1 MANNKLSKKQ
11 ALKKIKAIK
20 KENEFLMSQ
29 ELERLIRSW
38 GRKGIPM
45 IHSAEVMT
53 DFFINFAFTVH
64 SSPKDANH
72 EIMKAMSRQMLHIG
86 ELEESEINIH

>member
-53 DFFINFAFTVH
+53 DFFLNFALEPYSFSNFSILLQIIFFNLT
-64 SSPKDANH
+64 NH
-72 EIMKAMSRQMLHIG
+72 FLVNFFFSLIF
-86 ELEESEINIH
+86 IN